1 MKAYG
6 ALGVSLVV
14 LSFLGYISFNLMLL
28 GFALI
33 ALDTYT
39 SHNYYKDVEYTK
51 NALLTA
57 VSLLLYTLSN
67 EEEIIEDE

>member
-1 MKAYG
+1 VKAYG

>member
-1 MKAYG
+1 VKAYG

-51 NALLTA
+51 NALLTV

>member
-1 MKAYG
+1 
-6 ALGVSLVV
+6 
-14 LSFLGYISFNLMLL
+14 MLL